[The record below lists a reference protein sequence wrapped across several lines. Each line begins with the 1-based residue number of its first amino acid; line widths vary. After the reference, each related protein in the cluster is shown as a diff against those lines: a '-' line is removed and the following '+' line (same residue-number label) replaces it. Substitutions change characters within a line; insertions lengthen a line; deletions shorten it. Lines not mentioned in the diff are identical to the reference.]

1 MMATRGAQ
9 TLAEINRQPEAWTHT
24 IRNVEAQKGQL
35 LALAKGVEEVI
46 FTGSGSA
53 YNVSMVLA
61 PTFQHFTGVRAR
73 SAPAAEL
80 IHFPETVFPQTKKCL
95 VVTITRSGETTEA
108 IGACSAAQERGCR
121 TLGITCHTDSTLV
134 RLADSTLILADANE
148 RSVVTTQSLTSMVLC
163 GQVLSALIADD
174 RPSLEAMRQVPE
186 WGRQRIAA
194 AHQLGQQIADNEA
207 IDKFAF
213 VGNGPYLGLA
223 RECQLKLKE
232 MVLQPSDAYPLFDF
246 RHGPKSNVDGHML
259 VTVLVSDRAQRE
271 EATFL
276 RDMRQLNGKLLV
288 LCDRAEGPMA
298 QDADY
303 MFKTDSGLPDF
314 AREVLYMPVIHY
326 LAYYRSLALGYDPDN
341 PVNLTY
347 WVDLASS

>member
-1 MMATRGAQ
+1 MMAKRGAQ
-9 TLAEINRQPEAWTHT
+9 TLLEINRQPEAWQHT
-24 IRNVEAQKGQL
+24 ILRVEAEKGRL
-35 LALAKGVEEVI
+35 LALANGVEEVI
-46 FTGSGSA
+46 FIGSGSG

-80 IHFPETVFPQTKKCL
+80 IHFPETVFAQKTKCL
-95 VVTITRSGETTEA
+95 VVATTRSGETTEA
-108 IGACSAAQERGCR
+108 IGACRAAQERGAR
-121 TLGITCHTDSTLV
+121 TLAITCH
-134 RLADSTLILADANE
+134 ADSTLARLADHALVLTEANE

-163 GQVLSALIADD
+163 GQLLSALIAGDQQ
-174 RPSLEAMRQVPE
+174 SLEAMRQVPE
-186 WGRQRIAA
+186 WGRQRLAA
-194 AHQLGQQIADNEA
+194 AHRLGQEIAADDA
-207 IDKFAF
+207 IEKYAF

-259 VTVLVSDRAQRE
+259 VSVLVSDRVQRE
-271 EATFL
+271 ESAFL
-276 RDMRQLNGKLLV
+276 RDMRQLDGKLLV
-288 LCDRAEGPMA
+288 LCDRAEGHLA
-298 QDADY
+298 QEADY
-303 MFKTDSGLPDF
+303 VFEVGSGLSDF

-347 WVDLASS
+347 WVDLANS